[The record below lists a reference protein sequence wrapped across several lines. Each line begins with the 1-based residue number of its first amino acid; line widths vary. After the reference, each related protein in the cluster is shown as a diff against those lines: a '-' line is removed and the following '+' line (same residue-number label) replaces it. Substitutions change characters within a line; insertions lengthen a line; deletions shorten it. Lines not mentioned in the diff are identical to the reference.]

1 MRELL
6 QDGLLKD
13 SEIAAIWKA
22 VKKAD
27 TATDKVDFRG
37 FSEAFARVDALFEE
51 EEEAAE
57 AAEEGD
63 EGAQKIEVGGGSAG
77 VGVDAGGEQGGGAAA
92 TSFGELVGS
101 SEGLLDLAGLL
112 R

>member
-6 QDGLLKD
+6 EDDLLKD
-13 SEIAAIWKA
+13 SEVTAIWKA
-22 VKKAD
+22 VKKVD
-27 TATDKVDFRG
+27 TATDRVDFRG
-37 FSEAFARVDALFEE
+37 FSQAFARVDALFEE

-63 EGAQKIEVGGGSAG
+63 EGAQEVEVGGGRPG
-77 VGVDAGGEQGGGAAA
+77 VGVHAGGEQGGGAAA
-92 TSFGELVGS
+92 ASFAELVGS